1 MSKHMLHLPTILI
14 ALSVGPIALAE
25 TAFVSSSEQFR
36 IEGSAPTT
44 TEISA
49 LVFYIPL
56 FNFDKKLSEKDCE
69 FTEDRWK
76 PNGPDRN
83 VTIRS
88 ERQADGSYTLKIPA
102 EAQRGKCP
110 YVIDSMYLNFE
121 NKNDT
126 TQVSQ
131 ALNLVTARN
140 LKKQREIMSDI
151 GEPMPVADLSE
162 LKAVYCEFVSDF
174 EIGLC
179 DAADGSI
186 AISYGIANKGVNY
199 RVDIKDSRDK
209 PDRQY

>member
-1 MSKHMLHLPTILI
+1 M
-14 ALSVGPIALAE
+14 
-25 TAFVSSSEQFR
+25 
-36 IEGSAPTT
+36 
-44 TEISA
+44 
-49 LVFYIPL
+49 FYIPL

-83 VTIRS
+83 VTIKS
-88 ERQADGSYTLKIPA
+88 ERQADGSYSLKIPV

-151 GEPMPVADLSE
+151 GEPMPVTDLSE
-162 LKAVYCEFVSDF
+162 LKAIYCEFVSDF

-179 DAADGSI
+179 DAEDGFI
-186 AISYGIANKGVNY
+186 ATSYGIANKGVNY
-199 RVDIKDSRDK
+199 HVDIKDLRDK
-209 PDRQY
+209 PERQY